1 MKVYETEQL
10 RNLAIIGHGGA
21 GKTSLIEA
29 MLFNAGHTT
38 RLGRV
43 DEGNATTDYLPEEI
57 KRKISVSTTTAPC
70 EWKECKINILDTPGY
85 ADFFSEVKSA
95 LRVVDSVMT
104 VVEAISGVEV
114 QTEIGWQEASR
125 ANLPKMIF
133 INKMDR
139 ENANF
144 DRVLQQIKDV
154 LKCNAVPV
162 ELPIGSEAQFSGV
175 IDLLTMKAY
184 RYSPKDGSYQE
195 QEIPGEMLDAAQNAR
210 QNLMEAAAE
219 GDDELLMRYLD
230 GETLP
235 GEEIFTG
242 LKKAFRSQIL
252 VPVLCGSSLNNIGIR
267 HMMDFI
273 VNAVP
278 SPAELAGPGTKLNEE
293 PLAVL
298 VYKTMADPYVGKLS
312 FFRVFSGT
320 LKSDSLVYNANKE
333 KEEKVAQLFVMRG
346 KQQENVTEVKAGD
359 LATVAK
365 LQETAT
371 GNTLCRKDKTVILA
385 GIDFPAPSLSFA
397 IEPKSKGDED
407 KLSSAMARLVEADP
421 TIRLS
426 KNTETKETILSG
438 IGETHLEIVLERLH
452 QKFGVEV
459 TSRKPK
465 IPYRETI
472 RSTVQSE
479 GKHKKQ
485 TGGRGQFGHVWMTL
499 EPLPEGGGF
508 EFAEKVFGG
517 AVPRQYY
524 PAVEKGVRE
533 ALNEGILANYPV
545 TGVKVTLYDGSFH
558 PVDSSELAF
567 KLAASLSFR
576 NGMEKA
582 NPVLLEPIMHVE
594 VTVPEQFMGDIMGDF
609 NSRRG
614 RILGMESRDG
624 GSQVIRATAP
634 LVELADYAIVLK
646 SITQGRGSFK
656 MEFTQYE
663 EVPARL
669 AEEIIEKRKAELEK
683 ERDK

>member
-1 MKVYETEQL
+1 LKVYETDRL

-21 GKTSLIEA
+21 GKTSLVEA

-57 KRKISVSTTTAPC
+57 KRKISVSTTMAPC

-95 LRVVDSVMT
+95 LRVVDSIMT
-104 VVEAISGVEV
+104 VVEAVAGVEV
-114 QTEIGWQEASR
+114 QTEIGWQEANR
-125 ANLPKMIF
+125 VKLPKMIF

-144 DRVLQQIKDV
+144 DRVLDQVKDI

-162 ELPIGSEAQFSGV
+162 ELPIGSETQFSGIV
-175 IDLLTMKAY
+175 DLLTMKAY
-184 RYSPKDGSYQE
+184 RYNKDGSYQE
-195 QEIPGEMLDAAQNAR
+195 QEIPGDLLSAAQEAH

-230 GETLP
+230 GETLT

-242 LKKAFRSQIL
+242 LKKAFQSQSL

-267 HMMDFI
+267 HLMDFI
-273 VNAVP
+273 VNVIP
-278 SPAELAGPGTKLNEE
+278 SPADLAEPGANPQQE
-293 PLAVL
+293 PLAAL
-298 VYKTMADPYVGKLS
+298 VYKTMADPYVGKVS
-312 FFRVFSGT
+312 FFRVFGGV
-320 LKSDSLVYNANKE
+320 LKSDSQVYNANKE
-333 KEEKVAQLFVMRG
+333 KEEKIAQLFVMRG

-359 LATVAK
+359 LAAVAK
-365 LQETAT
+365 LQETGT
-371 GNTLCRKDKTVILA
+371 GNTLCRKDKVIILP
-385 GIDFPAPSLSFA
+385 GIDFPEPNLSFA
-397 IEPKSKGDED
+397 IEPKSKVDED
-407 KLSSAMARLVEADP
+407 KLGSAMAKLVEADP

-426 KNTETKETILSG
+426 KNTETKETILTG
-438 IGETHLEIVLERLH
+438 MGDTHLEIVLERLQ

-459 TSRKPK
+459 TSKKPK

-479 GKHKKQ
+479 GRHKKQ

-499 EPLPEGGGF
+499 EPMPEGDF

-533 ALNEGILANYPV
+533 ALNEGVLAGYPV
-545 TGVKVTLYDGSFH
+545 TGLRATLYDGSFH

-567 KLAASLSFR
+567 KLAAILSFK

-582 NPVLLEPIMHVE
+582 NPVLLEPVMNVE

-624 GSQVIRATAP
+624 GVQVIRATAP
-634 LVELADYAIVLK
+634 LAELADYAIVLK
-646 SITQGRGSFK
+646 SITQGRGTFK
-656 MEFTQYE
+656 MEFFQYDE
-663 EVPARL
+663 TPARL
-669 AEEIIEKRKAELEK
+669 AEEIIEKHKAELEK
-683 ERDK
+683 EREK

>member
-1 MKVYETEQL
+1 LKVYETDRL

-21 GKTSLIEA
+21 GKTSLVEA
-29 MLFNAGHTT
+29 MLFNAGHTK

-57 KRKISVSTTTAPC
+57 KRKISVSTTMAPC

-95 LRVVDSVMT
+95 LRVVDSILT
-104 VVEAISGVEV
+104 VVEAVAGVEV
-114 QTEIGWQEASR
+114 QTEIGWQEANR
-125 ANLPKMIF
+125 VKLPKMIF

-144 DRVLQQIKDV
+144 DRVLSQIKDV

-162 ELPIGSEAQFSGV
+162 ELPIGSETQFSGV
-175 IDLLTMKAY
+175 VDLLTMKAY
-184 RYSPKDGSYQE
+184 QYNKDGSCQE
-195 QEIPGEMLDAAQNAR
+195 QEVPGDLLDAAQEAQ

-230 GETLP
+230 GETLT

-242 LKKAFRSQIL
+242 LKKAFQSQSL

-267 HMMDFI
+267 HLLDFI
-273 VNAVP
+273 VNGVP
-278 SPAELAGPGTKLNEE
+278 SPADLAEPGANLQQE
-293 PLAVL
+293 PLAAL
-298 VYKTMADPYVGKLS
+298 VYKTMADPYVGKVS
-312 FFRVFSGT
+312 FFRIFGGV
-320 LKSDSLVYNANKE
+320 LKSDSQVYNANKE
-333 KEEKVAQLFVMRG
+333 KEEKIAQLFVMRG
-346 KQQENVTEVKAGD
+346 KQQENVMEVKAGD
-359 LATVAK
+359 LAAVAK
-365 LQETAT
+365 LQETGT
-371 GNTLCRKDKTVILA
+371 GNTLCRKDKPIILP
-385 GIDFPAPSLSFA
+385 GIDFPEPNLSFA
-397 IEPKSKGDED
+397 IEPKSKVDED
-407 KLSSAMARLVEADP
+407 KLGSAMAKLVEADP

-426 KNTETKETILSG
+426 KNAETKETILTG
-438 IGETHLEIVLERLH
+438 MGDTHLEIVLERLQ

-459 TSRKPK
+459 TSKKPK

-479 GKHKKQ
+479 GRHKKQ

-499 EPLPEGGGF
+499 EPLPEGGF
-508 EFAEKVFGG
+508 EFVEKVFGG
-517 AVPRQYY
+517 AVPRQYF

-533 ALNEGILANYPV
+533 ALNEGVLAGYPV
-545 TGVKVTLYDGSFH
+545 TGLRTTLYDGSFH

-567 KLAASLSFR
+567 KLAAILSFK

-582 NPVLLEPIMHVE
+582 NPVLLEPVMNVE

-624 GSQVIRATAP
+624 GVQVIRATAP
-634 LVELADYAIVLK
+634 LAELADYAIVLK
-646 SITQGRGSFK
+646 SITQGRGTFK
-656 MEFTQYE
+656 MEFFQYDE
-663 EVPARL
+663 TPARL
-669 AEEIIEKRKAELEK
+669 AEEIIEKHKAELEK
-683 ERDK
+683 EREK

>member
-1 MKVYETEQL
+1 LKVYETERL
-10 RNLAIIGHGGA
+10 RNLAVIGHGGA
-21 GKTSLIEA
+21 GKTSLVEA

-57 KRKISVSTTTAPC
+57 KRKISVSTTMAPC

-95 LRVVDSVMT
+95 LRVVDSILT
-104 VVEAISGVEV
+104 VVEAVAGVEV
-114 QTEIGWQEASR
+114 QTEIGWQEANR
-125 ANLPKMIF
+125 VKLPKAIF

-144 DRVLQQIKDV
+144 DRVVHQVRDV

-162 ELPIGSEAQFSGV
+162 ELPIGSEANFAGV
-175 IDLLTMKAY
+175 IDLLTMKASL
-184 RYSPKDGSYQE
+184 YSKDGSYQE
-195 QEIPGEMLDAAQNAR
+195 QEIPGELLGAAEEAR

-230 GETLP
+230 GEALT
-235 GEEIFTG
+235 GEEIFIG
-242 LKKAFRSQIL
+242 LKKAFQSQGL

-267 HMMDFI
+267 HLLDFI
-273 VNAVP
+273 VNVSP
-278 SPAELAGPGTKLNEE
+278 SPIDLAEQGGNPQQA

-298 VYKTMADPYVGKLS
+298 VYKTMADPYVGKVS
-312 FFRVFSGT
+312 FFRVFGGV
-320 LKSDSLVYNANKE
+320 LKSDSQVYNANKE
-333 KEEKVAQLFVMRG
+333 KEEKIAQLFVMRG

-359 LATVAK
+359 LAAVAK

-371 GNTLCRKDKTVILA
+371 GDTLCRKDKAVMLP
-385 GIDFPAPSLSFA
+385 GIDFPEPTLSFA
-397 IEPKSKGDED
+397 IEPKSKVDED

-426 KNTETKETILSG
+426 KNAETKETILTG
-438 IGETHLEIVLERLH
+438 MGDTHLEIVLERLQ

-459 TSRKPK
+459 SSKKPK

-485 TGGRGQFGHVWMTL
+485 TGGRGQYGHVWMTL
-499 EPLPEGGGF
+499 EPIPEGDF
-508 EFAEKVFGG
+508 EFTEKVFGG
-517 AVPRQYY
+517 AVPRQYF

-533 ALNEGILANYPV
+533 AMSEGVLAGYPV
-545 TGVKVTLYDGSFH
+545 TGVRTTLYDGSFH

-567 KLAASLSFR
+567 KLAGILSFK

-582 NPVLLEPIMHVE
+582 NPVLLEPIMNVE

-624 GSQVIRATAP
+624 GVQVIRATAP
-634 LVELADYAIVLK
+634 LVELADYAIILK

-656 MEFTQYE
+656 MVFAQYE

-669 AEEIIEKRKAELEK
+669 AEEIIEKRKAELE
-683 ERDK
+683 R

>member
-1 MKVYETEQL
+1 LKVYETDRL

-21 GKTSLIEA
+21 GKTSLVEA

-57 KRKISVSTTTAPC
+57 KRKISVSTTMAPC

-95 LRVVDSVMT
+95 LRVVDSIMT
-104 VVEAISGVEV
+104 VVEAVAGVEV
-114 QTEIGWQEASR
+114 QTEIGWQEANR
-125 ANLPKMIF
+125 VKLPKMIF

-144 DRVLQQIKDV
+144 DRVLDQVKDI

-162 ELPIGSEAQFSGV
+162 ELPIGSETQFSGIV
-175 IDLLTMKAY
+175 DLLTMKAY
-184 RYSPKDGSYQE
+184 RYNKDGSYQE
-195 QEIPGEMLDAAQNAR
+195 QEIPGDLLSAAQEAH

-230 GETLP
+230 GETLT

-242 LKKAFRSQIL
+242 LKKAFQSQSL

-267 HMMDFI
+267 HLMDFI
-273 VNAVP
+273 VNVIP
-278 SPAELAGPGTKLNEE
+278 SPADLAEPGANPQQE
-293 PLAVL
+293 PLAAL
-298 VYKTMADPYVGKLS
+298 VYKTMADPYVGKVS
-312 FFRVFSGT
+312 FFRVFGGV
-320 LKSDSLVYNANKE
+320 LKSDSQVYNANKE
-333 KEEKVAQLFVMRG
+333 KEEKIAQLFVMRG

-359 LATVAK
+359 LAAVAK
-365 LQETAT
+365 LQETGT
-371 GNTLCRKDKTVILA
+371 GNTLCRKDKVIILP
-385 GIDFPAPSLSFA
+385 GIDFPEPNLSFA
-397 IEPKSKGDED
+397 IEPKSKVDED
-407 KLSSAMARLVEADP
+407 KLGSAMAKLVEADP

-426 KNTETKETILSG
+426 KNAETKETILTG
-438 IGETHLEIVLERLH
+438 MGDTHLEIVLERLQ

-459 TSRKPK
+459 TSKKPK

-479 GKHKKQ
+479 GRHKKQ

-499 EPLPEGGGF
+499 EPMPEGDF

-533 ALNEGILANYPV
+533 ALNEGVLAGYPV
-545 TGVKVTLYDGSFH
+545 TGLRATLYDGSFH

-567 KLAASLSFR
+567 KLAAILSFK

-582 NPVLLEPIMHVE
+582 NPVLLEPVMNVE

-624 GSQVIRATAP
+624 GVQVIRATAP
-634 LVELADYAIVLK
+634 LAELADYAIVLK
-646 SITQGRGSFK
+646 SITQGRGTFK
-656 MEFTQYE
+656 MEFFQYDE
-663 EVPARL
+663 TPARL
-669 AEEIIEKRKAELEK
+669 AEEIIEKHKAELEK
-683 ERDK
+683 EREK

>member
-1 MKVYETEQL
+1 MKVYETDRL

-21 GKTSLIEA
+21 GKTSLVEA

-57 KRKISVSTTTAPC
+57 KRKISVSTTMAPC

-95 LRVVDSVMT
+95 LRVVDSIMT
-104 VVEAISGVEV
+104 VVEAVAGVEV
-114 QTEIGWQEASR
+114 QTEIGWQEANR
-125 ANLPKMIF
+125 VKLPKMIF

-144 DRVLQQIKDV
+144 DRVLDQVKDI

-162 ELPIGSEAQFSGV
+162 ELPIGSETQFSGIV
-175 IDLLTMKAY
+175 DLLTMKAY
-184 RYSPKDGSYQE
+184 RYNKDGSYQE
-195 QEIPGEMLDAAQNAR
+195 QEIPGDLLSAAQEAH

-230 GETLP
+230 GETLT

-242 LKKAFRSQIL
+242 LKKAFQSQSL

-267 HMMDFI
+267 HLMDFI
-273 VNAVP
+273 VNVIP
-278 SPAELAGPGTKLNEE
+278 SPADLAEPGANPQQE
-293 PLAVL
+293 PLAAL
-298 VYKTMADPYVGKLS
+298 VYKTMADPYVGKVS
-312 FFRVFSGT
+312 FFRVFGGV
-320 LKSDSLVYNANKE
+320 LKSDSQVYNATKE
-333 KEEKVAQLFVMRG
+333 KEEKIAQLFVMRG

-359 LATVAK
+359 LAAVAK
-365 LQETAT
+365 LQETGT
-371 GNTLCRKDKTVILA
+371 GNTLCRKDKVIILP
-385 GIDFPAPSLSFA
+385 GIDFPEPNLSFA
-397 IEPKSKGDED
+397 IEPKSKVDED
-407 KLSSAMARLVEADP
+407 KLGSAMAKLVEADP

-426 KNTETKETILSG
+426 KNTETKETILTG
-438 IGETHLEIVLERLH
+438 MGDTHLEIVLERLQ

-459 TSRKPK
+459 TSKKPK

-479 GKHKKQ
+479 GRHKKQ

-499 EPLPEGGGF
+499 EPMPEGDF

-517 AVPRQYY
+517 AVPRQYS
-524 PAVEKGVRE
+524 PAVEKGVLE
-533 ALNEGILANYPV
+533 ALNEGVLAGYPV
-545 TGVKVTLYDGSFH
+545 TGLRATLYDGSFH

-567 KLAASLSFR
+567 KLAAILSFK

-582 NPVLLEPIMHVE
+582 NPVLLEPVMNVE

-624 GSQVIRATAP
+624 GVQVIRATAP
-634 LVELADYAIVLK
+634 LAELADYAIVLK
-646 SITQGRGSFK
+646 SITQGRGTFK
-656 MEFTQYE
+656 MEFFQYDE
-663 EVPARL
+663 TPARL
-669 AEEIIEKRKAELEK
+669 AEEIIEKHKAELEK
-683 ERDK
+683 EREK

>member
-1 MKVYETEQL
+1 MKVYETDRL

-21 GKTSLIEA
+21 GKTSLVEA

-70 EWKECKINILDTPGY
+70 EWKECKINVLDTPGY
-85 ADFFSEVKSA
+85 ADFFSEVKGA
-95 LRVVDSVMT
+95 LRVADSVLT
-104 VVEAISGVEV
+104 VVEAVAGVEV
-114 QTEIGWQEASR
+114 QTEIGWQEAIR
-125 ANLPKMIF
+125 ANLPKAIM

-144 DRVLQQIKDV
+144 DRVVQQVKDV

-162 ELPIGSEAQFSGV
+162 QLPIGSEAAFAGV
-175 IDLLTMKAY
+175 IDLLAMKAY
-184 RYSPKDGSYQE
+184 RYNSKDGSYQE
-195 QEIPGEMLDAAQNAR
+195 QEIPEDLLGAAQEAQ

-230 GETLP
+230 GEILT

-242 LKKAFRSQIL
+242 LKKAFQAQSM

-267 HMMDFI
+267 HLLDFI
-273 VNAVP
+273 VTVAP
-278 SPAELAGPGTKLNEE
+278 SPADLAEPDAKLNGE
-293 PLAVL
+293 PLAAL
-298 VYKTMADPYVGKLS
+298 IYKTMADPYVGKVS
-312 FFRVFSGT
+312 FFRVFSGV
-320 LKSDSLVYNANKE
+320 LKSDNQVYNANKE
-333 KEEKVAQLFVMRG
+333 REEKIAQLFVMRG
-346 KQQENVTEVKAGD
+346 KQQENVTEVKSGD
-359 LATVAK
+359 LAAVAK

-371 GNTLCRKDKTVILA
+371 GDTLCRKDKAVTLP
-385 GIDFPAPSLSFA
+385 GIDFPEPTLSFA

-426 KNTETKETILSG
+426 KNKETKETILTG
-438 IGETHLEIVLERLH
+438 MGDTHLEIVLERLQ

-459 TSRKPK
+459 TSKKPK

-485 TGGRGQFGHVWMTL
+485 TGGRGQYGHVWMTL
-499 EPLPEGGGF
+499 EPLPEGDF
-508 EFAEKVFGG
+508 EFVEKVFGG
-517 AVPRQYY
+517 AVPRQYF

-533 ALNEGILANYPV
+533 ALNEGVLASYPV

-567 KLAASLSFR
+567 KLAAILSFK

-582 NPVLLEPIMHVE
+582 SPVLLEPIMNVE
-594 VTVPEQFMGDIMGDF
+594 ATVPEQFMGDIMGDF

-614 RILGMESRDG
+614 RILGMESKEG
-624 GSQVIRATAP
+624 GVQTIRATAP
-634 LVELADYAIVLK
+634 LAELADYAIILK

-656 MEFTQYE
+656 MEFNQYE

-669 AEEIIEKRKAELEK
+669 ADEIIEKRKVELEK
-683 ERDK
+683 EREK

>member
-1 MKVYETEQL
+1 LKVYETDRL

-21 GKTSLIEA
+21 GKTSLVEA

-57 KRKISVSTTTAPC
+57 KRKISVSTTMAPC

-95 LRVVDSVMT
+95 LRVVDSIMT
-104 VVEAISGVEV
+104 VVEAVAGVEV
-114 QTEIGWQEASR
+114 QTEIGWQEANR
-125 ANLPKMIF
+125 VKLPKMIF

-144 DRVLQQIKDV
+144 DRVLDQVKDI

-162 ELPIGSEAQFSGV
+162 ELPIGSETQFSGIV
-175 IDLLTMKAY
+175 DLLTMKAY
-184 RYSPKDGSYQE
+184 RYNKDGSYQE
-195 QEIPGEMLDAAQNAR
+195 QEIPGDLLSAAQEAH

-230 GETLP
+230 GETLT

-242 LKKAFRSQIL
+242 LKKAFQSQSL

-267 HMMDFI
+267 HLMDFI
-273 VNAVP
+273 VNVIP
-278 SPAELAGPGTKLNEE
+278 SPADLAEPGANPQQE
-293 PLAVL
+293 PLAAL
-298 VYKTMADPYVGKLS
+298 VYKTMADPYVGKVS
-312 FFRVFSGT
+312 FFRVFGGV
-320 LKSDSLVYNANKE
+320 LKSDSQVYNATKE
-333 KEEKVAQLFVMRG
+333 KEEKIAQLFVMRG

-359 LATVAK
+359 LAAVAK
-365 LQETAT
+365 LQETGT
-371 GNTLCRKDKTVILA
+371 GNTLCRKDKVIILP
-385 GIDFPAPSLSFA
+385 GIDFPEPNLSFA
-397 IEPKSKGDED
+397 IEPKSKVDED
-407 KLSSAMARLVEADP
+407 KLGSAMAKLVEADP

-426 KNTETKETILSG
+426 KNTETKETILTG
-438 IGETHLEIVLERLH
+438 MGDTHLEIVLERLQ

-459 TSRKPK
+459 TSKKPK

-479 GKHKKQ
+479 GRHKKQ

-499 EPLPEGGGF
+499 EPMPEGDF

-533 ALNEGILANYPV
+533 ALNEGVLAGYPV
-545 TGVKVTLYDGSFH
+545 TGLRATLYDGSFH

-567 KLAASLSFR
+567 KLAAILSFK

-582 NPVLLEPIMHVE
+582 NPVLLEPVMNVE

-624 GSQVIRATAP
+624 GVQVIRATAP
-634 LVELADYAIVLK
+634 LAELADYAIVLK
-646 SITQGRGSFK
+646 SITQGRGTFK
-656 MEFTQYE
+656 MEFFQYDE
-663 EVPARL
+663 TPARL
-669 AEEIIEKRKAELEK
+669 AEEIIEKHKAELEK
-683 ERDK
+683 EREK

>member
-1 MKVYETEQL
+1 L
-10 RNLAIIGHGGA
+10 HNLAVIGHGGA
-21 GKTSLIEA
+21 GKTSLVEA

-57 KRKISVSTTTAPC
+57 KRKISVSTTMAPC

-95 LRVVDSVMT
+95 LRVVDSILT
-104 VVEAISGVEV
+104 VVEAVAGVEV
-114 QTEIGWQEASR
+114 QTEIGWQEANR
-125 ANLPKMIF
+125 AKLPKMIF

-144 DRVLQQIKDV
+144 DRVLHQAKDV

-175 IDLLTMKAY
+175 VDLLTMKAY
-184 RYSPKDGSYQE
+184 RYNKDGSYQE
-195 QEIPGEMLDAAQNAR
+195 QEIPGDLLGAAQEAQ

-230 GETLP
+230 GETLT

-242 LKKAFRSQIL
+242 LKKAFQSQSL

-267 HMMDFI
+267 HLLDFI
-273 VNAVP
+273 VNVVP
-278 SPAELAGPGTKLNEE
+278 SPADLVEPGANPQQE

-298 VYKTMADPYVGKLS
+298 VYKTMADPYVGKVS
-312 FFRVFSGT
+312 FFRVFGGV
-320 LKSDSLVYNANKE
+320 LKSDSQVYNANKE
-333 KEEKVAQLFVMRG
+333 KEEKIAQLFVMRG

-359 LATVAK
+359 LAAVAK
-365 LQETAT
+365 LQETST
-371 GNTLCRKDKTVILA
+371 GNTLCRKDKVVTLP
-385 GIDFPAPSLSFA
+385 GIDFPEPTLSFA

-407 KLSSAMARLVEADP
+407 KLSSAMAKLVEADP

-426 KNTETKETILSG
+426 KNTETKETILTG
-438 IGETHLEIVLERLH
+438 MGDTHLEIVLERLQ

-459 TSRKPK
+459 TSKKPK

-485 TGGRGQFGHVWMTL
+485 TGGRGQYGHVWMTL
-499 EPLPEGGGF
+499 EPLPEGGF
-508 EFAEKVFGG
+508 EFKEKVFGG
-517 AVPRQYY
+517 AVPRQYF

-533 ALNEGILANYPV
+533 ALNEGVLAGYPV
-545 TGVKVTLYDGSFH
+545 TGLRVTLYDGSFH
-558 PVDSSELAF
+558 AVDSSELAF
-567 KLAASLSFR
+567 KLAAILSFK

-582 NPVLLEPIMHVE
+582 NPVLLEPVMNVE

-614 RILGMESRDG
+614 RILGMESREG
-624 GSQVIRATAP
+624 GVQVIRATAP
-634 LVELADYAIVLK
+634 LAELADYAIVLK
-646 SITQGRGSFK
+646 SITQGRGTFK
-656 MEFTQYE
+656 MEFFQYE
-663 EVPARL
+663 ETPARL

-683 ERDK
+683 EREK

>member
-1 MKVYETEQL
+1 MKVYETERL

-21 GKTSLIEA
+21 GKTSLVEA
-29 MLFNAGHTT
+29 MLFNAGHAT

-70 EWKECKINILDTPGY
+70 EWKEHKINILDTPGY

-95 LRVVDSVMT
+95 LRVVDSVLT
-104 VVEAISGVEV
+104 VVEAVAGVEV
-114 QTEIGWQEASR
+114 QTEIGWQEADR
-125 ANLPKMIF
+125 VNLPRMIF

-144 DRVLQQIKDV
+144 DRVLRQIRDV

-162 ELPIGSEAQFSGV
+162 ELPIGSESQFSGV
-175 IDLLTMKAY
+175 VDLLAQKAY
-184 RYSPKDGSYQE
+184 RYNPKDGSCQE
-195 QEIPGEMLDAAQNAR
+195 QEIPADLAGAVQDAQ

-230 GETLP
+230 GETLSD
-235 GEEIFTG
+235 EEIFTG
-242 LKKAFRSQIL
+242 LKKAFQSHSV
-252 VPVLCGSSLNNIGIR
+252 VPVLCGSSTSNIGVR
-267 HMMDFI
+267 HLLDFI
-273 VNAVP
+273 VRLAL
-278 SPAELAGPGTKLNEE
+278 SPAELAGGEKDLTGE
-293 PLAVL
+293 PLAAL
-298 VYKTMADPYVGKLS
+298 VYKTTADPYVGKLS
-312 FFRVFSGT
+312 FFRVFGGVM
-320 LKSDSLVYNANKE
+320 KPDNLVYNANKE
-333 KEEKVAQLFVMRG
+333 KEEKIGQLYVMRG
-346 KQQENVTEVKAGD
+346 KQQDNVTEVRAGD

-371 GNTLCRKDKTVILA
+371 GDTLCRKDKAVVLP
-385 GIDFPAPSLSFA
+385 GIDFPEPNLSFA

-426 KNTETKETILSG
+426 KNTETKETILTG
-438 IGETHLEIVLERLH
+438 MGETHLEIVLERLQ
-452 QKFGVEV
+452 QKFGVDV
-459 TSRKPK
+459 ASKKPK

-485 TGGRGQFGHVWMTL
+485 TGGRGQYGHVWMTL
-499 EPLPEGGGF
+499 EPMPESDF

-517 AVPRQYY
+517 AVPRQYF

-533 ALNEGILANYPV
+533 ALNEGVLAGYPV
-545 TGVKVTLYDGSFH
+545 TGVRATLYDGSFH

-567 KLAASLSFR
+567 KLAAILSFKS
-576 NGMEKA
+576 GMEKA
-582 NPVLLEPIMHVE
+582 NPVLLEPIMNVE

-614 RILGMESRDG
+614 RILGMESKEG
-624 GSQVIRATAP
+624 GVQVIRATAP
-634 LVELADYAIVLK
+634 LVELSDYTIVLK
-646 SITQGRGSFK
+646 SITQGRGSFRA
-656 MEFTQYE
+656 EFAQYE

-669 AEEIIEKRKAELEK
+669 AEEIIEKRKAAS
-683 ERDK
+683 RPS

>member
-1 MKVYETEQL
+1 MKVYETDRL
-10 RNLAIIGHGGA
+10 RNLAVIGHGGA
-21 GKTSLIEA
+21 GKTSLVEA

-57 KRKISVSTTTAPC
+57 KRKISVSTANAPC
-70 EWKECKINILDTPGY
+70 EWRECKINILDTPGY

-95 LRVVDSVMT
+95 LRVVDSVLT
-104 VVEAISGVEV
+104 VVEAVAGVEV
-114 QTEIGWQEASR
+114 QTEIGWGETSR
-125 ANLPKMIF
+125 VNLPRMIL

-144 DRVLQQIKDV
+144 DRVLQQIRDI
-154 LKCNAVPV
+154 LKCNAIPV

-175 IDLLTMKAY
+175 VDLLTMKAY
-184 RYSPKDGSYQE
+184 QYNSKDGSYQE
-195 QEIPGEMLDAAQNAR
+195 RDIPGEIVDAAQEAQ

-230 GETLP
+230 GEMLTS
-235 GEEIFTG
+235 EEIFTG
-242 LKKAFRSQIL
+242 LKKAFQSQGL
-252 VPVLCGSSLNNIGIR
+252 VPVLCASSLNNIGIR
-267 HMMDFI
+267 HLLDFI

-278 SPAELAGPGTKLNEE
+278 SPADLAEPGSKPNEE
-293 PLAVL
+293 PLAAL
-298 VYKTMADPYVGKLS
+298 VYKTTADPYVGKLS
-312 FFRVFSGT
+312 FLRVFKGV
-320 LKSDSLVYNANKE
+320 LKSDSQVYNSNKE
-333 KEEKVAQLFVMRG
+333 REEKIGQLFVMRG
-346 KQQENVTEVKAGD
+346 KQQENIAEAKAGD

-371 GNTLCRKDKTVILA
+371 GDTLCRKDKPVLLP
-385 GIDFPAPSLSFA
+385 GIVFPEPTLSFA

-407 KLSSAMARLVEADP
+407 KLGSAMARLVEADP

-426 KNTETKETILSG
+426 KNTETKETILTG
-438 IGETHLEIVLERLH
+438 MGETHLEIVLERLQ

-459 TSRKPK
+459 TSKKPK

-485 TGGRGQFGHVWMTL
+485 TGGRGQYGHVWMTM
-499 EPLPEGGGF
+499 EPLPEGGF

-533 ALNEGILANYPV
+533 ALTEGVLAGYPV
-545 TGVKVTLYDGSFH
+545 TGLKATLYDGSFH

-567 KLAASLSFR
+567 KLAAILSFK

-582 NPVLLEPIMHVE
+582 NPVLLEPVMNVE

-614 RILGMESRDG
+614 RILGMESRESG
-624 GSQVIRATAP
+624 VQVIRATAP
-634 LVELADYAIVLK
+634 LAELADYAIILK

-656 MEFTQYE
+656 MEFAQYE

-669 AEEIIEKRKAELEK
+669 AEEIIEKRKAEIEK
-683 ERDK
+683 EREK

>member
-1 MKVYETEQL
+1 L

-21 GKTSLIEA
+21 GKTSLVEA
-29 MLFNAGHTT
+29 MLFNAGHTK

-57 KRKISVSTTTAPC
+57 KRKISVSTTMAPC

-95 LRVVDSVMT
+95 LRVVDSILT
-104 VVEAISGVEV
+104 VVEAVAGVEV
-114 QTEIGWQEASR
+114 QTEIGWQEANR
-125 ANLPKMIF
+125 VKLPKMIF

-144 DRVLQQIKDV
+144 DQVLHQVKDV

-162 ELPIGSEAQFSGV
+162 ELPIGSEAEFSGV
-175 IDLLTMKAY
+175 VDLLTMKAY
-184 RYSPKDGSYQE
+184 RYNKDGSCQE
-195 QEIPGEMLDAAQNAR
+195 QEIPGDLLDAAQEAQ

-230 GETLP
+230 GETLT

-242 LKKAFRSQIL
+242 LKKAFQSQSL

-267 HMMDFI
+267 HLLDFI
-273 VNAVP
+273 VNVVP
-278 SPAELAGPGTKLNEE
+278 SPADLAEPGANPQQE
-293 PLAVL
+293 PLAAL
-298 VYKTMADPYVGKLS
+298 VYKTMADPYVGKVS
-312 FFRVFSGT
+312 FFRVFGGV
-320 LKSDSLVYNANKE
+320 LKSDSQVYNANKE
-333 KEEKVAQLFVMRG
+333 KEEKIAQLFVMRG

-359 LATVAK
+359 LAAVAK
-365 LQETAT
+365 LQETGT
-371 GNTLCRKDKTVILA
+371 GNTLCRKDKAVTLP
-385 GIDFPAPSLSFA
+385 GIDFPEPTLSFA

-407 KLSSAMARLVEADP
+407 KLGSAMAKLVEADP

-426 KNTETKETILSG
+426 KNSETKETILTG
-438 IGETHLEIVLERLH
+438 MGDTHLEIVLERLQ

-459 TSRKPK
+459 TSKKPK

-479 GKHKKQ
+479 GRHKKQ
-485 TGGRGQFGHVWMTL
+485 TGGRGQYGHVWMTL
-499 EPLPEGGGF
+499 EPLPEGGF

-517 AVPRQYY
+517 AVPRQYF

-533 ALNEGILANYPV
+533 ALNEGVLAGYPV
-545 TGVKVTLYDGSFH
+545 TGLRVTLYDGSFH

-567 KLAASLSFR
+567 KLAAILSFK

-582 NPVLLEPIMHVE
+582 NPVLLEPVMNVE

-624 GSQVIRATAP
+624 GVQVIRATAP
-634 LVELADYAIVLK
+634 LAELADYAIVLK
-646 SITQGRGSFK
+646 SITQGRGTFK
-656 MEFTQYE
+656 MEFFQYDE
-663 EVPARL
+663 TPARL
-669 AEEIIEKRKAELEK
+669 AEEIIEKHKAELEK
-683 ERDK
+683 EREK

>member
-1 MKVYETEQL
+1 MKVYETDRL

-21 GKTSLIEA
+21 GKTSLVEA

-104 VVEAISGVEV
+104 VIEAVSGVEV
-114 QTEIGWQEASR
+114 QTEIGWQETNR
-125 ANLPKMIF
+125 VNLPKMIF

-144 DRVLQQIKDV
+144 DRVLQQIKDI
-154 LKCNAVPV
+154 LKCNAVPI
-162 ELPIGSEAQFSGV
+162 ELPIGSESQFSGV
-175 IDLLTMKAY
+175 VDLLTMKAY
-184 RYSPKDGSYQE
+184 QYNPKEGSYQE
-195 QEIPGEMLDAAQNAR
+195 REIPGDIAGAAQDA
-210 QNLMEAAAE
+210 QQTLMEAAAE

-230 GETLP
+230 GETLS
-235 GEEIFTG
+235 GEEIFIG
-242 LKKAFRSQIL
+242 LKKGFQSHSL
-252 VPVLCGSSLNNIGIR
+252 VPVLCGSSLSNIGIR
-267 HMMDFI
+267 HLLDFI
-273 VNAVP
+273 VNVVP
-278 SPAELAGPGTKLNEE
+278 SPVDLAEPGVNLDKE
-293 PLAVL
+293 PLAAL
-298 VYKTMADPYVGKLS
+298 VYKTTADPYVGKLS
-312 FFRVFSGT
+312 FFRVFSGV
-320 LKSDSLVYNANKE
+320 LKSDSPVYNANKE

-346 KQQENVTEVKAGD
+346 KQQDNVTEVKAGD
-359 LATVAK
+359 LATVGK

-371 GNTLCRKDKTVILA
+371 GDTLCRKDKQVILP
-385 GIDFPAPSLSFA
+385 GIDFPEPNLSFA

-407 KLSSAMARLVEADP
+407 KLGSAMAKLVEADP

-426 KNTETKETILSG
+426 KNSETKETILTG
-438 IGETHLEIVLERLH
+438 MGDTHLEIVLERLQ

-459 TSRKPK
+459 ASKKPK

-499 EPLPEGGGF
+499 EPLPDGEF

-533 ALNEGILANYPV
+533 ALNEGVLAGYPV
-545 TGVKVTLYDGSFH
+545 TGIKVTLYDGSFH

-567 KLAASLSFR
+567 KLAAILSFR

-582 NPVLLEPIMHVE
+582 SPVLLEPVMNVE

-614 RILGMESRDG
+614 RILGMESKEG
-624 GSQVIRATAP
+624 GVQVIRATAP
-634 LVELADYAIVLK
+634 LAELADYAIILK
-646 SITQGRGSFK
+646 SITQGRGSFR
-656 MEFTQYE
+656 MEFAQYD
-663 EVPARL
+663 EVPIRL
-669 AEEIIEKRKAELEK
+669 AEEIIEKHKAEVEK
-683 ERDK
+683 EREK

>member
-1 MKVYETEQL
+1 LKVYETDRL
-10 RNLAIIGHGGA
+10 HNLAVIGHGGA
-21 GKTSLIEA
+21 GKTSLVEA

-57 KRKISVSTTTAPC
+57 KRKISVSTTMAPC

-95 LRVVDSVMT
+95 LRVVDSILT
-104 VVEAISGVEV
+104 VVEAVAGVEV
-114 QTEIGWQEASR
+114 QTEIGWQEANR
-125 ANLPKMIF
+125 AKLPKMIF

-144 DRVLQQIKDV
+144 DRVLHQAKDV

-175 IDLLTMKAY
+175 VDLLTMKAY
-184 RYSPKDGSYQE
+184 RYNKDGSYQE
-195 QEIPGEMLDAAQNAR
+195 QEIPGDLLGAAQEAQ

-230 GETLP
+230 GETLT

-242 LKKAFRSQIL
+242 LKKAFQSQSL

-267 HMMDFI
+267 HLLDFI
-273 VNAVP
+273 VNVVP
-278 SPAELAGPGTKLNEE
+278 SPADLVEPGANPQQE

-298 VYKTMADPYVGKLS
+298 VYKTMADPYVGKVS
-312 FFRVFSGT
+312 FFRVFGGV
-320 LKSDSLVYNANKE
+320 LKSDSQVYNANKE
-333 KEEKVAQLFVMRG
+333 KEEKIAQLFVMRG

-359 LATVAK
+359 LAAVAK
-365 LQETAT
+365 LQETST
-371 GNTLCRKDKTVILA
+371 GNTLCRKDKVVTLP
-385 GIDFPAPSLSFA
+385 GIDFPEPTLSFA

-407 KLSSAMARLVEADP
+407 KLSSAMAKLVEADP

-426 KNTETKETILSG
+426 KNTETKETILTG
-438 IGETHLEIVLERLH
+438 MGDTHLEIVLERLQ

-459 TSRKPK
+459 TSKKPK

-485 TGGRGQFGHVWMTL
+485 TGGRGQYGHVWMTL
-499 EPLPEGGGF
+499 EPLPEGGF
-508 EFAEKVFGG
+508 EFKEKVFGG
-517 AVPRQYY
+517 AVPRQYF

-533 ALNEGILANYPV
+533 ALNEGVLAGYPV
-545 TGVKVTLYDGSFH
+545 TGLRVTLYDGSFH
-558 PVDSSELAF
+558 AVDSSELAF
-567 KLAASLSFR
+567 KLAAILSFK

-582 NPVLLEPIMHVE
+582 NPVLLEPVMNVE

-614 RILGMESRDG
+614 RILGMESREG
-624 GSQVIRATAP
+624 GVQVIRATAP
-634 LVELADYAIVLK
+634 LAELADYAIVLK
-646 SITQGRGSFK
+646 SITQGRGTFK
-656 MEFTQYE
+656 MEFFQYE
-663 EVPARL
+663 ETPARL

-683 ERDK
+683 EREK

>member
-1 MKVYETEQL
+1 MKVYETDRL
-10 RNLAIIGHGGA
+10 HNLAVIGHGGA
-21 GKTSLIEA
+21 GKTSLVEA

-57 KRKISVSTTTAPC
+57 KRKISVSTTMAPC

-95 LRVVDSVMT
+95 LRVVDSILT
-104 VVEAISGVEV
+104 VVEAVAGVEV
-114 QTEIGWQEASR
+114 QTEIGWQEANR
-125 ANLPKMIF
+125 AKLPKMIF

-139 ENANF
+139 KNANF
-144 DRVLQQIKDV
+144 DRVLHQAKDV

-175 IDLLTMKAY
+175 VDLLTMKAY
-184 RYSPKDGSYQE
+184 RYNKDGSYQE
-195 QEIPGEMLDAAQNAR
+195 QEIPGDLLGAAQEAQ

-230 GETLP
+230 GETLT

-242 LKKAFRSQIL
+242 LKKAFQSQSL

-267 HMMDFI
+267 HLLDFI
-273 VNAVP
+273 VNVVP
-278 SPAELAGPGTKLNEE
+278 SPADLVEPGANPQQE

-298 VYKTMADPYVGKLS
+298 VYKTMADPYVGKVS
-312 FFRVFSGT
+312 FFRVFGGV
-320 LKSDSLVYNANKE
+320 LKSDSQVYNANKE
-333 KEEKVAQLFVMRG
+333 KEEKIAQLFVMRG

-359 LATVAK
+359 LAAVAK
-365 LQETAT
+365 LQETST
-371 GNTLCRKDKTVILA
+371 GNTLCRKDKVVTLP
-385 GIDFPAPSLSFA
+385 GIDFPEPTLSFA

-407 KLSSAMARLVEADP
+407 KLSSAMAKLVEADP

-426 KNTETKETILSG
+426 KNTETKETILTG
-438 IGETHLEIVLERLH
+438 MGDTHLEIVLERLQ

-459 TSRKPK
+459 TSKKPK

-485 TGGRGQFGHVWMTL
+485 TGGRGQYGHVWMTL
-499 EPLPEGGGF
+499 EPLPEGGF
-508 EFAEKVFGG
+508 EFKEKVFGG
-517 AVPRQYY
+517 AVPRQYF

-533 ALNEGILANYPV
+533 ALNEGVLAGYPV
-545 TGVKVTLYDGSFH
+545 TGLRVTLYDGSFH
-558 PVDSSELAF
+558 AVDSSELAF
-567 KLAASLSFR
+567 KLAAILSFK

-582 NPVLLEPIMHVE
+582 NPVLLEPVMNVE

-614 RILGMESRDG
+614 RILGMESREG
-624 GSQVIRATAP
+624 GVQVIRATAP
-634 LVELADYAIVLK
+634 LAELADYAIVLK
-646 SITQGRGSFK
+646 SITQGRGTFK
-656 MEFTQYE
+656 MEFFQYE
-663 EVPARL
+663 ETPARL

-683 ERDK
+683 EREK

>member
-1 MKVYETEQL
+1 MKVYETDRL
-10 RNLAIIGHGGA
+10 HNLAVIGHGGA
-21 GKTSLIEA
+21 GKTSLVEA

-57 KRKISVSTTTAPC
+57 KRKISVSTTMAPC

-95 LRVVDSVMT
+95 LRVVDSILT
-104 VVEAISGVEV
+104 VVEAVAGVEV
-114 QTEIGWQEASR
+114 QTEIGWQEANR
-125 ANLPKMIF
+125 AKLPKMIF

-144 DRVLQQIKDV
+144 DRVLHQAKDV

-175 IDLLTMKAY
+175 VDLLTMKAY
-184 RYSPKDGSYQE
+184 RYNKDGSYQE
-195 QEIPGEMLDAAQNAR
+195 QEIPGDLLGAAQEAQ

-230 GETLP
+230 GETLT

-242 LKKAFRSQIL
+242 LKKAFQSQSL

-267 HMMDFI
+267 HLLDFI
-273 VNAVP
+273 VNVVP
-278 SPAELAGPGTKLNEE
+278 SPADLVEPGANPQQE
-293 PLAVL
+293 PLAAL
-298 VYKTMADPYVGKLS
+298 VYKTMADPYVGKVS
-312 FFRVFSGT
+312 FFRVFGGV
-320 LKSDSLVYNANKE
+320 LKSDSQVYNANKE
-333 KEEKVAQLFVMRG
+333 KEEKIAQLFVMRG

-359 LATVAK
+359 LAAVAK
-365 LQETAT
+365 LQETST
-371 GNTLCRKDKTVILA
+371 GNTLCRKDKVVTLP
-385 GIDFPAPSLSFA
+385 GIDFPEPTLSFA

-407 KLSSAMARLVEADP
+407 KLSSAMAKLVEADP

-426 KNTETKETILSG
+426 KNTETKETILTG
-438 IGETHLEIVLERLH
+438 MGDTHLEIVLERLQ

-459 TSRKPK
+459 TSKKPK

-485 TGGRGQFGHVWMTL
+485 TGGRGQYGHVWMTL
-499 EPLPEGGGF
+499 EPLPEGGF
-508 EFAEKVFGG
+508 EFKEKVFGG
-517 AVPRQYY
+517 AVPRQYF

-533 ALNEGILANYPV
+533 ALNEGVLAGYPV
-545 TGVKVTLYDGSFH
+545 TGLRVTLYDGSFH
-558 PVDSSELAF
+558 AVDSSELAF
-567 KLAASLSFR
+567 KLAAILSFK

-582 NPVLLEPIMHVE
+582 NPVLLEPVMNVE

-614 RILGMESRDG
+614 RILGMESREG
-624 GSQVIRATAP
+624 GVQVIRATAP
-634 LVELADYAIVLK
+634 LAELADYAIVLK
-646 SITQGRGSFK
+646 SITQGRGTFK
-656 MEFTQYE
+656 MEFFQYE
-663 EVPARL
+663 ETPARL

-683 ERDK
+683 EREK

>member
-1 MKVYETEQL
+1 LKVYETDRL

-21 GKTSLIEA
+21 GKTSLVEA

-57 KRKISVSTTTAPC
+57 KRKISVSTTMAPC

-95 LRVVDSVMT
+95 LRVVDSIMT
-104 VVEAISGVEV
+104 VVEAVAGVEV
-114 QTEIGWQEASR
+114 QTEIGWQEANR
-125 ANLPKMIF
+125 VKLPKMIF

-144 DRVLQQIKDV
+144 DRVLDQVKDI

-162 ELPIGSEAQFSGV
+162 ELPIGSETQFSGIV
-175 IDLLTMKAY
+175 DLLTMKAY
-184 RYSPKDGSYQE
+184 RYNKDGSYQE
-195 QEIPGEMLDAAQNAR
+195 QEIPGDLLSAAQEAH

-230 GETLP
+230 GETLT

-242 LKKAFRSQIL
+242 LKKAFQSQSL

-267 HMMDFI
+267 HLMDFI
-273 VNAVP
+273 VNVIP
-278 SPAELAGPGTKLNEE
+278 SPADLAEPGANPQQE
-293 PLAVL
+293 PLAAL
-298 VYKTMADPYVGKLS
+298 VYKTMADPYVGKVS
-312 FFRVFSGT
+312 FFRVFGGV
-320 LKSDSLVYNANKE
+320 LKSDSQVYNATKE
-333 KEEKVAQLFVMRG
+333 KEEKIAQLFVMRG

-359 LATVAK
+359 LAAVAK
-365 LQETAT
+365 LQETGT
-371 GNTLCRKDKTVILA
+371 GNTLCRKDKVIILP
-385 GIDFPAPSLSFA
+385 GIDFPEPNLSFA
-397 IEPKSKGDED
+397 IEPKSKVDED
-407 KLSSAMARLVEADP
+407 KLGSAMAKLV
-421 TIRLS
+421 
-426 KNTETKETILSG
+426 ETKETILTG
-438 IGETHLEIVLERLH
+438 MGDTHLEIVLERLQ

-459 TSRKPK
+459 TSKKPK

-479 GKHKKQ
+479 GRHKKQ

-499 EPLPEGGGF
+499 EPMPEGDF

-533 ALNEGILANYPV
+533 ALNEGVLAGYPV
-545 TGVKVTLYDGSFH
+545 TGLRATLYDGSFH

-567 KLAASLSFR
+567 KLAAILSFK

-582 NPVLLEPIMHVE
+582 NPVLLEPVMNVE

-624 GSQVIRATAP
+624 GVQVIRATAP
-634 LVELADYAIVLK
+634 LAELADYAIVLK
-646 SITQGRGSFK
+646 SITQGRGTFK
-656 MEFTQYE
+656 MEFFQYDE
-663 EVPARL
+663 TPARL
-669 AEEIIEKRKAELEK
+669 AEEIIEKHKAELEK
-683 ERDK
+683 EREK

>member
-1 MKVYETEQL
+1 MKVYETDRL

-21 GKTSLIEA
+21 GKTSLVEA

-70 EWKECKINILDTPGY
+70 EWKECKINVLDTPGY
-85 ADFFSEVKSA
+85 ADFFSEVKGA
-95 LRVVDSVMT
+95 LRVADSVLT
-104 VVEAISGVEV
+104 VVEAVAGVEV
-114 QTEIGWQEASR
+114 QTEIGWQEAIR
-125 ANLPKMIF
+125 ANLPKAIM

-144 DRVLQQIKDV
+144 DRVVQQVKDV

-162 ELPIGSEAQFSGV
+162 QLPIGSEAAFAGV
-175 IDLLTMKAY
+175 IDLLAMKAY
-184 RYSPKDGSYQE
+184 RYNSKDGSYQE
-195 QEIPGEMLDAAQNAR
+195 QEIPEDLLGAAQEAQ

-230 GETLP
+230 GEILT

-242 LKKAFRSQIL
+242 LKKAFQAQSM

-267 HMMDFI
+267 HLLDFI
-273 VNAVP
+273 VTVAP
-278 SPAELAGPGTKLNEE
+278 SPADLAEPDAKLNGE
-293 PLAVL
+293 PLAAL
-298 VYKTMADPYVGKLS
+298 IYKTMADPYVGKVS
-312 FFRVFSGT
+312 FFRVFSGV
-320 LKSDSLVYNANKE
+320 LKSDNQVYNANKE
-333 KEEKVAQLFVMRG
+333 REEKIAQLFVMRG
-346 KQQENVTEVKAGD
+346 KQQENVTEVKSGD
-359 LATVAK
+359 LAAVAK

-371 GNTLCRKDKTVILA
+371 GDTLCRKDKAVTLP
-385 GIDFPAPSLSFA
+385 GINFPEPTLSFA

-426 KNTETKETILSG
+426 KNKETKETILTG
-438 IGETHLEIVLERLH
+438 MGDTHLEIVLERLQ

-459 TSRKPK
+459 TSKKPK

-485 TGGRGQFGHVWMTL
+485 TGGRGQYGHVWMTV
-499 EPLPEGGGF
+499 EPLPEGDF
-508 EFAEKVFGG
+508 EFVEKVFGG
-517 AVPRQYY
+517 AVPRQYF

-533 ALNEGILANYPV
+533 ALNEGVLASYPV

-567 KLAASLSFR
+567 KLAAILSFK

-582 NPVLLEPIMHVE
+582 SPVLLEPIMNVE
-594 VTVPEQFMGDIMGDF
+594 ATVPEQFMGDIMGDF

-614 RILGMESRDG
+614 RILGMESKEG
-624 GSQVIRATAP
+624 GVQTIRATAP
-634 LVELADYAIVLK
+634 LAELADYAIILK

-656 MEFTQYE
+656 MEFNQYE

-669 AEEIIEKRKAELEK
+669 ADEIIEKRKVELEK
-683 ERDK
+683 EREK

>member
-1 MKVYETEQL
+1 LKVYGTDRL

-21 GKTSLIEA
+21 GKTSLVEA

-57 KRKISVSTTTAPC
+57 KRKISVSTATAPC
-70 EWKECKINILDTPGY
+70 EWKDCKINILDTPGY

-95 LRVVDSVMT
+95 LRVVDSVLA
-104 VVEAISGVEV
+104 VVEGVAGVEV
-114 QTEIGWQEASR
+114 QTEIGWQEACR
-125 ANLPKMIF
+125 ANLPRMIL

-144 DRVLQQIKDV
+144 ERVLQQIRDV
-154 LKCNAVPV
+154 LKCNAIPV
-162 ELPIGSEAQFSGV
+162 GLPLGSEAEFKGI
-175 IDLLTMKAY
+175 IDLLEMKAY
-184 RYSPKDGSYQE
+184 QYNSRDGSYQE
-195 QEIPGEMLDAAQNAR
+195 REIPGELADIAQKAR
-210 QNLMEAAAE
+210 QNLTEAAAE
-219 GDDELLMRYLD
+219 GDDDLLMRYLD
-230 GETLP
+230 GEALT
-235 GEEIFTG
+235 GEEIYAG
-242 LKKAFRSQIL
+242 LKKAFQSLGL
-252 VPVLCGSSLNNIGIR
+252 VPVLCASSLNNIGIR
-267 HMMDFI
+267 HLLDFI
-273 VNAVP
+273 VNTVP
-278 SPAELAGPGTKLNEE
+278 SPADLAGPDTALDAE
-293 PLAVL
+293 PLAAL

-312 FFRVFSGT
+312 FFRIFKGVM
-320 LKSDSLVYNANKE
+320 KSDSQVYNSNKE
-333 KEEKVAQLFVMRG
+333 KDEKIAQLFVMRG
-346 KQQENVTEVKAGD
+346 KQQENIAEARAGD

-371 GNTLCRKDKTVILA
+371 GDTLCRKDKPVILP
-385 GIDFPAPSLSFA
+385 GIDFPEPTLSFA

-426 KNTETKETILSG
+426 KNTETKETILAG
-438 IGETHLEIVLERLH
+438 MGEAHLEIVLERLQ

-459 TSRKPK
+459 NAKKPK

-485 TGGRGQFGHVWMTL
+485 TGGRGQYGHVWMTL
-499 EPLPEGGGF
+499 EPMPEGEF

-517 AVPRQYY
+517 AVPKQYF

-533 ALNEGILANYPV
+533 AMNEGVLAGYPV
-545 TGVKVTLYDGSFH
+545 TGVRATLYDGSFH

-567 KLAASLSFR
+567 KLAAILSFKG
-576 NGMEKA
+576 GMEKA
-582 NPVLLEPIMHVE
+582 NPVLLEPVMNVE
-594 VTVPEQFMGDIMGDF
+594 VTVPEQFMGDIIGDF

-614 RILGMESRDG
+614 RVLGMESQG
-624 GSQVIRATAP
+624 GGVQVIRATAP
-634 LVELADYAIVLK
+634 LAEMSDYAIVLK

-656 MEFTQYE
+656 MEFAQYE

-669 AEEIIEKRKAELEK
+669 AEEIIEKRRAEIEK
-683 ERDK
+683 EREK

>member
-1 MKVYETEQL
+1 MKVYETDRL
-10 RNLAIIGHGGA
+10 RNLAVIGHGGA
-21 GKTSLIEA
+21 GKTSLVEA

-57 KRKISVSTTTAPC
+57 KRKISVSTTMAPC

-95 LRVVDSVMT
+95 LRVVDSILT
-104 VVEAISGVEV
+104 VVEAVAGVQV
-114 QTEIGWQEASR
+114 QTEIGWQAANR
-125 ANLPKMIF
+125 ANLPKMIL

-144 DRVLQQIKDV
+144 DRVLQQIRDV

-162 ELPIGSEAQFSGV
+162 QLPIGSETQFSGV
-175 IDLLTMKAY
+175 VDLLTMKAY
-184 RYSPKDGSYQE
+184 HYKDGACQE
-195 QEIPGEMLDAAQNAR
+195 QEIPGDLLDAAQEAR
-210 QNLMEAAAE
+210 QKLMEAAAE

-230 GETLP
+230 GEALT

-252 VPVLCGSSLNNIGIR
+252 VPVLCGSSLGNIGIR
-267 HMMDFI
+267 HLMDFI
-273 VNAVP
+273 VNVIP
-278 SPAELAGPGTKLNEE
+278 SPADLAEAGLSLQQE
-293 PLAVL
+293 PLAAL
-298 VYKTMADPYVGKLS
+298 IYKTMADPYVGKVS
-312 FFRVFSGT
+312 FFRVFGGV
-320 LKSDSLVYNANKE
+320 LKSDSQVYNANKE
-333 KEEKVAQLFVMRG
+333 KEEKIAQLFVMRG

-359 LATVAK
+359 LAAVAK

-371 GNTLCRKDKTVILA
+371 GNTLCRKDKVVILD
-385 GIDFPAPSLSFA
+385 GIDFPEPNLSFA

-407 KLSSAMARLVEADP
+407 KLSSAMAKLVEADP

-426 KNTETKETILSG
+426 KNAETKETILTG
-438 IGETHLEIVLERLH
+438 MGDTHLEIVLERLQ

-459 TSRKPK
+459 TSKKPK

-499 EPLPEGGGF
+499 EPLPEGDF

-517 AVPRQYY
+517 AVPRQYF

-533 ALNEGILANYPV
+533 ALNEGVLAGYPV
-545 TGVKVTLYDGSFH
+545 TGLRATLYDGSFH

-567 KLAASLSFR
+567 KLAAILSFR

-582 NPVLLEPIMHVE
+582 NPVLLEPVMNVE

-624 GSQVIRATAP
+624 GIQVIKATAP

-646 SITQGRGSFK
+646 SITQGRGTFK
-656 MEFTQYE
+656 MEFFQYE
-663 EVPARL
+663 ETPARL

-683 ERDK
+683 EREK

>member
-1 MKVYETEQL
+1 LKVYETDRL
-10 RNLAIIGHGGA
+10 HNLAVIGHGGA
-21 GKTSLIEA
+21 GKTSLVDA

-57 KRKISVSTTTAPC
+57 KRKISVSTTMAPC

-95 LRVVDSVMT
+95 LRVVDSILT
-104 VVEAISGVEV
+104 VVEAVAGVEV
-114 QTEIGWQEASR
+114 QTEIGWQEANR
-125 ANLPKMIF
+125 AKLPKMIF

-144 DRVLQQIKDV
+144 DRVLHQAKDV

-175 IDLLTMKAY
+175 VDLLTMKAY
-184 RYSPKDGSYQE
+184 RYNKDGSYQE
-195 QEIPGEMLDAAQNAR
+195 QEIPGDLLGAAQEAQ

-230 GETLP
+230 GETLT

-242 LKKAFRSQIL
+242 LKKAFQSQSL

-267 HMMDFI
+267 HLLDFI
-273 VNAVP
+273 VNVVP
-278 SPAELAGPGTKLNEE
+278 SPADLVEPGANPQQE

-298 VYKTMADPYVGKLS
+298 VYKTMADPYVGKVS
-312 FFRVFSGT
+312 FFRVFGGV
-320 LKSDSLVYNANKE
+320 LKSDSQVYNANKE
-333 KEEKVAQLFVMRG
+333 KEEKIAQLFVMRG

-359 LATVAK
+359 LAAVAK
-365 LQETAT
+365 LQETST
-371 GNTLCRKDKTVILA
+371 GNTLCRKDKVVTLP
-385 GIDFPAPSLSFA
+385 GIDFPEPTLSFA

-407 KLSSAMARLVEADP
+407 KLSSAMAKLVEADP

-426 KNTETKETILSG
+426 KNTETKETILTG
-438 IGETHLEIVLERLH
+438 MGDTHLEIVLERLQ

-459 TSRKPK
+459 TSKKPK

-485 TGGRGQFGHVWMTL
+485 TGGRGQYGHVWMTL
-499 EPLPEGGGF
+499 EPLPEGGF
-508 EFAEKVFGG
+508 EFKEKVFGG
-517 AVPRQYY
+517 AVPRQYF

-533 ALNEGILANYPV
+533 ALNEGVLAGYPV
-545 TGVKVTLYDGSFH
+545 TGLRVTLYDGSFH
-558 PVDSSELAF
+558 AVDSSELAF
-567 KLAASLSFR
+567 KLAAILSFK

-582 NPVLLEPIMHVE
+582 NPVLLEPVMNVE
-594 VTVPEQFMGDIMGDF
+594 VTVPEQFMGDITGDF

-614 RILGMESRDG
+614 RILGMESREG
-624 GSQVIRATAP
+624 GVQVIRATAP
-634 LVELADYAIVLK
+634 LAELADYAIVLK
-646 SITQGRGSFK
+646 SITQGRGTFK
-656 MEFTQYE
+656 MEFFQYE
-663 EVPARL
+663 ETPARL

-683 ERDK
+683 EREK

>member
-1 MKVYETEQL
+1 MKVYETDRL

-21 GKTSLIEA
+21 GKTSLVEA
-29 MLFNAGHTT
+29 MLFNAGHTK

-57 KRKISVSTTTAPC
+57 KRKISVSTTMAPC

-95 LRVVDSVMT
+95 LRVVDSILT
-104 VVEAISGVEV
+104 VVEAVAGVEV
-114 QTEIGWQEASR
+114 QTEIGWQEANR
-125 ANLPKMIF
+125 VKLPKMIF

-144 DRVLQQIKDV
+144 DRVLSQVKDV

-162 ELPIGSEAQFSGV
+162 ELPIGSETQFSGV
-175 IDLLTMKAY
+175 VDLLTMKAY
-184 RYSPKDGSYQE
+184 QYNKDGSCQE
-195 QEIPGEMLDAAQNAR
+195 QEVPGDLLDAAQEAQ

-230 GETLP
+230 GETLT

-242 LKKAFRSQIL
+242 LKKAFQSQSL

-267 HMMDFI
+267 HLLDFI
-273 VNAVP
+273 VNVVP
-278 SPAELAGPGTKLNEE
+278 SPADLAEPGANLQQE
-293 PLAVL
+293 PLAAL
-298 VYKTMADPYVGKLS
+298 VYKTMADPYVGKVS
-312 FFRVFSGT
+312 FFRIFGGV
-320 LKSDSLVYNANKE
+320 LKSDSQVYNANKE
-333 KEEKVAQLFVMRG
+333 KEEKIAQLFVMRG
-346 KQQENVTEVKAGD
+346 KQQENVMEVKAGD
-359 LATVAK
+359 LAAVAK
-365 LQETAT
+365 LQETGT
-371 GNTLCRKDKTVILA
+371 GNTLCRKDKPIILP
-385 GIDFPAPSLSFA
+385 GIDFPEPNLSFA
-397 IEPKSKGDED
+397 IEPKSKVDED
-407 KLSSAMARLVEADP
+407 KLGSAMAKLVEADP

-426 KNTETKETILSG
+426 KNAETKETILTG
-438 IGETHLEIVLERLH
+438 MGDTHLEIVLERLQ

-459 TSRKPK
+459 TSKKPK

-479 GKHKKQ
+479 GRHKKQ

-499 EPLPEGGGF
+499 EPLPEGGF
-508 EFAEKVFGG
+508 EFVEKVFGG
-517 AVPRQYY
+517 AVPRQYF

-533 ALNEGILANYPV
+533 ALNEGVLAGYPV
-545 TGVKVTLYDGSFH
+545 TGLRTTLYDGSFH

-567 KLAASLSFR
+567 KLAAILSFK

-582 NPVLLEPIMHVE
+582 NPVLLEPVMNVE

-624 GSQVIRATAP
+624 GVQVIRATAP
-634 LVELADYAIVLK
+634 LAELADYAIVLK
-646 SITQGRGSFK
+646 SITQGRGTFK
-656 MEFTQYE
+656 MEFFQYDE
-663 EVPARL
+663 TPARL
-669 AEEIIEKRKAELEK
+669 AEEIIEKHKAELEK
-683 ERDK
+683 EREK

>member
-1 MKVYETEQL
+1 LKVYETDRL

-21 GKTSLIEA
+21 GKTSLVEA
-29 MLFNAGHTT
+29 MLFNAGHTK

-57 KRKISVSTTTAPC
+57 KRKISVSTTMAPC

-95 LRVVDSVMT
+95 LRVVDSILT
-104 VVEAISGVEV
+104 VVEAVAGVEV
-114 QTEIGWQEASR
+114 QTEIGWQEANR
-125 ANLPKMIF
+125 VKLPKMIF

-144 DRVLQQIKDV
+144 DRVLSQVKDV

-162 ELPIGSEAQFSGV
+162 ELPIGSETQFSGV
-175 IDLLTMKAY
+175 VDLLTMKAY
-184 RYSPKDGSYQE
+184 QYNKDGSCQE
-195 QEIPGEMLDAAQNAR
+195 QEVPGDLLDAAQEAQ

-230 GETLP
+230 GETLT

-242 LKKAFRSQIL
+242 LKKAFQSQSL

-267 HMMDFI
+267 HLLDFI
-273 VNAVP
+273 VNVVP
-278 SPAELAGPGTKLNEE
+278 SPADLAEPGANLQQE
-293 PLAVL
+293 PLAAL
-298 VYKTMADPYVGKLS
+298 VYKTMADPYVGKVS
-312 FFRVFSGT
+312 FFRIFGGV
-320 LKSDSLVYNANKE
+320 LKSDSQVYNANKE
-333 KEEKVAQLFVMRG
+333 KEEKIAQLFVMRG
-346 KQQENVTEVKAGD
+346 KQQENVMEVKAGD
-359 LATVAK
+359 LAAVAK
-365 LQETAT
+365 LQETGT
-371 GNTLCRKDKTVILA
+371 GNTLCRKDKPIILP
-385 GIDFPAPSLSFA
+385 GIDFPEPNLSFA
-397 IEPKSKGDED
+397 IEPKSKVDED
-407 KLSSAMARLVEADP
+407 KLGSAMAKLVEADP

-426 KNTETKETILSG
+426 KNAETKETILTG
-438 IGETHLEIVLERLH
+438 MGDTHLEIVLERLQ

-459 TSRKPK
+459 TSKKPK

-479 GKHKKQ
+479 GRHKKQ

-499 EPLPEGGGF
+499 EPLPEGGF
-508 EFAEKVFGG
+508 EFVEKVFGG
-517 AVPRQYY
+517 AVPRQYF

-533 ALNEGILANYPV
+533 ALNEGVLAGYPV
-545 TGVKVTLYDGSFH
+545 TGLRTTLYDGSFH

-567 KLAASLSFR
+567 KLAAILSFK

-582 NPVLLEPIMHVE
+582 NPVLLEPVMNVE

-624 GSQVIRATAP
+624 GVQVIRATAP
-634 LVELADYAIVLK
+634 LAELADYAIVLK
-646 SITQGRGSFK
+646 SITQGRGTFK
-656 MEFTQYE
+656 MEFFQYDE
-663 EVPARL
+663 TPARL
-669 AEEIIEKRKAELEK
+669 AEEIIEKHKAELEK
-683 ERDK
+683 EREK

>member
-1 MKVYETEQL
+1 MKVYETDRL

-21 GKTSLIEA
+21 GKTSLVEA

-57 KRKISVSTTTAPC
+57 KRKISVSTTMAPC

-95 LRVVDSVMT
+95 LRVVDSILT
-104 VVEAISGVEV
+104 VVEAVAGVEV
-114 QTEIGWQEASR
+114 QTEIGWQEANR
-125 ANLPKMIF
+125 AKLPKMIF

-144 DRVLQQIKDV
+144 DRVLNQVKDV

-175 IDLLTMKAY
+175 VDLLTMKAY
-184 RYSPKDGSYQE
+184 RYSKDGSYQE
-195 QEIPGEMLDAAQNAR
+195 QEIPGDLLDAAQDAH

-230 GETLP
+230 GETLT

-242 LKKAFRSQIL
+242 LKKAFRSQSL

-267 HMMDFI
+267 HLLDFI
-273 VNAVP
+273 VNVVP
-278 SPAELAGPGTKLNEE
+278 SPADLAEPGASPQQE
-293 PLAVL
+293 PLAAL
-298 VYKTMADPYVGKLS
+298 VYKTMADPYVGKVS
-312 FFRVFSGT
+312 FFRVFGGV
-320 LKSDSLVYNANKE
+320 LKSDSQVYNANKE
-333 KEEKVAQLFVMRG
+333 KEEKIAQLFVMRG

-359 LATVAK
+359 LAAVAK

-371 GNTLCRKDKTVILA
+371 GNTLCRKDKVVTLP
-385 GIDFPAPSLSFA
+385 GIDFPEPTLSFA

-407 KLSSAMARLVEADP
+407 KLSSAMAKLVEADP

-426 KNTETKETILSG
+426 KNAETKETILTG
-438 IGETHLEIVLERLH
+438 MGDTHLEIVLERLQ

-459 TSRKPK
+459 TSKKPK

-485 TGGRGQFGHVWMTL
+485 TGGRGQYGHVWMTL
-499 EPLPEGGGF
+499 EPMPEGDF

-517 AVPRQYY
+517 AVPRQYF

-533 ALNEGILANYPV
+533 ALNEGVLAGYPV
-545 TGVKVTLYDGSFH
+545 TGLKATLYDGSFH

-567 KLAASLSFR
+567 KLAAILSFK

-582 NPVLLEPIMHVE
+582 NPVLLEPVMNVE

-624 GSQVIRATAP
+624 GVQVIRATAP
-634 LVELADYAIVLK
+634 LAELADYAIVLK

-656 MEFTQYE
+656 MEFFQYE
-663 EVPARL
+663 ETPARL

-683 ERDK
+683 EREK

>member
-1 MKVYETEQL
+1 MKVYETDRL

-21 GKTSLIEA
+21 GKTSLVEA

-57 KRKISVSTTTAPC
+57 KRKISVSTTMAPC

-95 LRVVDSVMT
+95 LRVVDSIMT
-104 VVEAISGVEV
+104 VVEAVAGVEV
-114 QTEIGWQEASR
+114 QTEIGWQEANR
-125 ANLPKMIF
+125 VKLPKMIF

-144 DRVLQQIKDV
+144 DRVLDQVKDI

-162 ELPIGSEAQFSGV
+162 ELPIGSETQFSGIV
-175 IDLLTMKAY
+175 DLLTMKAY
-184 RYSPKDGSYQE
+184 RYNKDGSYQE
-195 QEIPGEMLDAAQNAR
+195 QEIPGDLLSAAQEAH

-230 GETLP
+230 GETLT

-242 LKKAFRSQIL
+242 LKKAFQSQSL

-267 HMMDFI
+267 HLMDFI
-273 VNAVP
+273 VNVIP
-278 SPAELAGPGTKLNEE
+278 SPADLAEPGANPQQE
-293 PLAVL
+293 PLAAL
-298 VYKTMADPYVGKLS
+298 VYKTMADPYVGKVS
-312 FFRVFSGT
+312 FFRVFGGV
-320 LKSDSLVYNANKE
+320 LKSDSQVYNATKE
-333 KEEKVAQLFVMRG
+333 KEEKIAQLFVMRG

-359 LATVAK
+359 LAAVAK
-365 LQETAT
+365 LQETGT
-371 GNTLCRKDKTVILA
+371 GNTLCRKDKVIILP
-385 GIDFPAPSLSFA
+385 GIDFPEPNLSFA
-397 IEPKSKGDED
+397 IEPKSKVDED
-407 KLSSAMARLVEADP
+407 KLGSAMAKLVEADP

-426 KNTETKETILSG
+426 KNTETKETILTG
-438 IGETHLEIVLERLH
+438 MGDTHLEIVLERLQ

-459 TSRKPK
+459 TSKKPK

-479 GKHKKQ
+479 GRHKKQ

-499 EPLPEGGGF
+499 EPMPEGDF

-533 ALNEGILANYPV
+533 ALNEGVLAGYPV
-545 TGVKVTLYDGSFH
+545 TGLRATLYDGSFH

-567 KLAASLSFR
+567 KLAAILSFK

-582 NPVLLEPIMHVE
+582 NPVLLEPVMNVE

-624 GSQVIRATAP
+624 GVQVIRATAP
-634 LVELADYAIVLK
+634 LAELADYAIVLK
-646 SITQGRGSFK
+646 SITQGRGTFK
-656 MEFTQYE
+656 MEFFQYDE
-663 EVPARL
+663 TPARL
-669 AEEIIEKRKAELEK
+669 AEEIIEKHKAELEK
-683 ERDK
+683 EREK

>member
-1 MKVYETEQL
+1 MKVYETDRL

-21 GKTSLIEA
+21 GKTSLVEA

-57 KRKISVSTTTAPC
+57 KRKISVSTTMAPC

-95 LRVVDSVMT
+95 LRVVDSIMT
-104 VVEAISGVEV
+104 VVEAVAGVEV
-114 QTEIGWQEASR
+114 QTEIGWQEANR
-125 ANLPKMIF
+125 VKLPKMIF

-144 DRVLQQIKDV
+144 DRVLDQVKDI

-162 ELPIGSEAQFSGV
+162 ELPIGSETQFSGIV
-175 IDLLTMKAY
+175 DLLTMKAY
-184 RYSPKDGSYQE
+184 RYNKDGSYQE
-195 QEIPGEMLDAAQNAR
+195 QEIPGDLLSAAQEAH

-230 GETLP
+230 GETLT

-242 LKKAFRSQIL
+242 LKKAFQSQSL

-267 HMMDFI
+267 HLMDFI
-273 VNAVP
+273 VNVIP
-278 SPAELAGPGTKLNEE
+278 SPADLAEPGANPQQE
-293 PLAVL
+293 PLAAL
-298 VYKTMADPYVGKLS
+298 VYKTMADPYVGKVS
-312 FFRVFSGT
+312 FFRVFGGV
-320 LKSDSLVYNANKE
+320 LKSDSQVYNANKE
-333 KEEKVAQLFVMRG
+333 KEEKIAQLFVMRG

-359 LATVAK
+359 LAAVAK
-365 LQETAT
+365 LQETGT
-371 GNTLCRKDKTVILA
+371 GNTLCRKDKVIILP
-385 GIDFPAPSLSFA
+385 GIDFPEPNLSFA
-397 IEPKSKGDED
+397 IEPKSKVDED
-407 KLSSAMARLVEADP
+407 KLGSAMAKLVEADP

-426 KNTETKETILSG
+426 KNTETKETILTG
-438 IGETHLEIVLERLH
+438 MGDTHLEIVLERLQ

-459 TSRKPK
+459 TSKKPK

-479 GKHKKQ
+479 GRHKKQ
-485 TGGRGQFGHVWMTL
+485 TGGRGQFGHGWMTL
-499 EPLPEGGGF
+499 EPMPEGDF

-533 ALNEGILANYPV
+533 ALNEGVLAGYPV
-545 TGVKVTLYDGSFH
+545 TGLRATLYDGSFH

-567 KLAASLSFR
+567 KLAAILSFK

-582 NPVLLEPIMHVE
+582 NPVLLEPVMNVE

-624 GSQVIRATAP
+624 GVQVIRATAP
-634 LVELADYAIVLK
+634 LAELADYAIVLK
-646 SITQGRGSFK
+646 SITQGRGTFK
-656 MEFTQYE
+656 MEFFQYDE
-663 EVPARL
+663 TPARL
-669 AEEIIEKRKAELEK
+669 AEEIIEKHKAELEK
-683 ERDK
+683 EREK

>member
-1 MKVYETEQL
+1 MKVYETDRL
-10 RNLAIIGHGGA
+10 HNLAVIGHGGA
-21 GKTSLIEA
+21 GKTSLVEA

-57 KRKISVSTTTAPC
+57 KRKISVSTTMAPC

-95 LRVVDSVMT
+95 LRVVDSILT
-104 VVEAISGVEV
+104 VVEAVAGVEV
-114 QTEIGWQEASR
+114 QTEIGWQEANR
-125 ANLPKMIF
+125 AKLPKMIF

-144 DRVLQQIKDV
+144 DRVLHQAKDV

-175 IDLLTMKAY
+175 VDLLTMKAY
-184 RYSPKDGSYQE
+184 RYNKDGSYQE
-195 QEIPGEMLDAAQNAR
+195 QEIPGDLLGAAQEAQ

-230 GETLP
+230 GETLT

-242 LKKAFRSQIL
+242 LKKAFQSQSL

-267 HMMDFI
+267 HLLDFI
-273 VNAVP
+273 VNVVP
-278 SPAELAGPGTKLNEE
+278 SPADLVEPGANPQQE

-298 VYKTMADPYVGKLS
+298 VYKTMADPYVGKVS
-312 FFRVFSGT
+312 FFRVFGGV
-320 LKSDSLVYNANKE
+320 LKSDSQVYNANKE
-333 KEEKVAQLFVMRG
+333 KEEKIAQLFVMRG

-359 LATVAK
+359 LAAVAK
-365 LQETAT
+365 LQETST
-371 GNTLCRKDKTVILA
+371 GNTLCRKDKVVTLP
-385 GIDFPAPSLSFA
+385 GIDFPEPTLSFA

-407 KLSSAMARLVEADP
+407 KLSSAMAKLVEADP

-426 KNTETKETILSG
+426 KNTETKETILTG
-438 IGETHLEIVLERLH
+438 MGDTHLEIVLERLQ

-459 TSRKPK
+459 TSKKPK

-485 TGGRGQFGHVWMTL
+485 TGGRGQYGHVWMTL
-499 EPLPEGGGF
+499 EPLPEGGF
-508 EFAEKVFGG
+508 EFKEKVFGG
-517 AVPRQYY
+517 AVPRQYF

-533 ALNEGILANYPV
+533 ALNEGVLAGYPV
-545 TGVKVTLYDGSFH
+545 TGLRVTLYDGSFH
-558 PVDSSELAF
+558 AVDSSELAF
-567 KLAASLSFR
+567 KLAAILSFK

-582 NPVLLEPIMHVE
+582 NPVLLEPVMNVE

-614 RILGMESRDG
+614 RILGMESREG
-624 GSQVIRATAP
+624 GVQVIRATAP
-634 LVELADYAIVLK
+634 LAELADYAIVLK
-646 SITQGRGSFK
+646 SITQGRGTFK
-656 MEFTQYE
+656 MEFFQYE
-663 EVPARL
+663 ETPARL

-683 ERDK
+683 EREK

>member
-1 MKVYETEQL
+1 LKVYDTDRL

-21 GKTSLIEA
+21 GKTSLVEA
-29 MLFNAGHTT
+29 ALFNAGHTT

-57 KRKISVSTTTAPC
+57 KRKISVSTTMAPC

-95 LRVVDSVMT
+95 LRVVDSILT
-104 VVEAISGVEV
+104 VVEAVAGVEV
-114 QTEIGWQEASR
+114 QTEIGWQEANR
-125 ANLPKMIF
+125 VKLPKMIF

-144 DRVLQQIKDV
+144 DRVLNQVKDV

-162 ELPIGSEAQFSGV
+162 ELPIGSEMQFSGV
-175 IDLLTMKAY
+175 VDLLTMKAY
-184 RYSPKDGSYQE
+184 RYNKDGSYQE
-195 QEIPGEMLDAAQNAR
+195 QEIPGDLQDAAQDAR
-210 QNLMEAAAE
+210 QTLMEAAAE
-219 GDDELLMRYLD
+219 GDDELLLRYLD
-230 GETLP
+230 GETLT
-235 GEEIFTG
+235 GEEIFIG
-242 LKKAFRSQIL
+242 LKKAFRSQSL

-267 HMMDFI
+267 HLLDFI
-273 VNAVP
+273 VNVVP
-278 SPAELAGPGTKLNEE
+278 SPADLPESGANPQQE
-293 PLAVL
+293 PLAAL
-298 VYKTMADPYVGKLS
+298 VYKTMADPYVGKVS
-312 FFRVFSGT
+312 FFRVFGGV
-320 LKSDSLVYNANKE
+320 LKSDSQVYNANKE
-333 KEEKVAQLFVMRG
+333 REEKIAQLFVMRG
-346 KQQENVTEVKAGD
+346 KQQENVTEVRAGD
-359 LATVAK
+359 LAAVAK
-365 LQETAT
+365 LQETGT
-371 GNTLCRKDKTVILA
+371 GNTLCRKDKMVILA
-385 GIDFPAPSLSFA
+385 GIDFPEPNLSFA
-397 IEPKSKGDED
+397 IEPKSKVDED
-407 KLSSAMARLVEADP
+407 KLGSAMAKLVEADP

-426 KNTETKETILSG
+426 KNAETKETILTG
-438 IGETHLEIVLERLH
+438 MGDTHLEIVLERLQ

-459 TSRKPK
+459 TSKKPK

-499 EPLPEGGGF
+499 EPLPEGDF

-533 ALNEGILANYPV
+533 ALNEGVLAGYPV
-545 TGVKVTLYDGSFH
+545 TGLRVTLYDGSFH

-567 KLAASLSFR
+567 KLAAILSFK

-582 NPVLLEPIMHVE
+582 NPVLLEPVMNVE

-624 GSQVIRATAP
+624 GVQVIKATAP
-634 LVELADYAIVLK
+634 LSELSDYAIVLK
-646 SITQGRGSFK
+646 SITQGRGTFK
-656 MEFTQYE
+656 MAFFQYDE
-663 EVPARL
+663 TPARL
-669 AEEIIEKRKAELEK
+669 AEEIIEKHKAELEK
-683 ERDK
+683 EREK

>member
-1 MKVYETEQL
+1 MKVYETDRL

-21 GKTSLIEA
+21 GKTSLVEA

-57 KRKISVSTTTAPC
+57 KRKISVSTTMAPC

-95 LRVVDSVMT
+95 LRVVDSIMT
-104 VVEAISGVEV
+104 VVEAVAGVEV
-114 QTEIGWQEASR
+114 QTEIGWQEANR
-125 ANLPKMIF
+125 VKLPKMIF

-144 DRVLQQIKDV
+144 DRVLDQVKDI

-162 ELPIGSEAQFSGV
+162 ELPIGSETQFSGIV
-175 IDLLTMKAY
+175 DLLTMKAY
-184 RYSPKDGSYQE
+184 RYNKDGSYQE
-195 QEIPGEMLDAAQNAR
+195 QEIPGDLLSAAQEAH

-230 GETLP
+230 GETLT

-242 LKKAFRSQIL
+242 LKKAFQSQSL

-267 HMMDFI
+267 HLMDFI
-273 VNAVP
+273 VNVIP
-278 SPAELAGPGTKLNEE
+278 SPADLAEPGANPQQE
-293 PLAVL
+293 PLAAL
-298 VYKTMADPYVGKLS
+298 VYKTMADPYVGKVS
-312 FFRVFSGT
+312 FFRVFGGV
-320 LKSDSLVYNANKE
+320 LKSDSQVYNANKE
-333 KEEKVAQLFVMRG
+333 KEEKIAQLFVMRG

-359 LATVAK
+359 LAAVAK
-365 LQETAT
+365 LQETGT
-371 GNTLCRKDKTVILA
+371 GNTLCRKDKVIILP
-385 GIDFPAPSLSFA
+385 GIDFPEPNLSFA
-397 IEPKSKGDED
+397 IEPKSKVDED
-407 KLSSAMARLVEADP
+407 KLGSAMAKLVEADP

-426 KNTETKETILSG
+426 KNTETKETILTG
-438 IGETHLEIVLERLH
+438 MGDTHLEIVLERLQ

-459 TSRKPK
+459 TSKKPK

-479 GKHKKQ
+479 GRHKKQ

-499 EPLPEGGGF
+499 EPMPEGDF

-533 ALNEGILANYPV
+533 ALNEGVLAGYPV
-545 TGVKVTLYDGSFH
+545 TGLRATLYDGSFH

-567 KLAASLSFR
+567 KLAAILSFK

-582 NPVLLEPIMHVE
+582 NPVLLEPVMNVE

-624 GSQVIRATAP
+624 GVQVIRATAP
-634 LVELADYAIVLK
+634 LAELADYAIVLK
-646 SITQGRGSFK
+646 SITQGRGTFK
-656 MEFTQYE
+656 MEFFQYDE
-663 EVPARL
+663 TPARL
-669 AEEIIEKRKAELEK
+669 AEEIIEKHKAELEK
-683 ERDK
+683 EREK

>member
-1 MKVYETEQL
+1 MKVYETDHL

-21 GKTSLIEA
+21 GKTSLVEA

-70 EWKECKINILDTPGY
+70 EWKEYKINILDTPGY
-85 ADFFSEVKSA
+85 ADFFSEVKGA
-95 LRVVDSVMT
+95 LRVVDAVMT
-104 VVEAISGVEV
+104 VIEAVAGVQV
-114 QTEIGWQEASR
+114 QTEIGWQEANR
-125 ANLPKMIF
+125 AKLPKMIF

-144 DRVLQQIKDV
+144 DRVIQQIKDI
-154 LKCNAVPV
+154 LKCNAVPI

-175 IDLLTMKAY
+175 VDLLAMKAY
-184 RYSPKDGSYQE
+184 KYNPKDGSYQE
-195 QEIPGEMLDAAQNAR
+195 QEIPGDLAGAAQEA
-210 QNLMEAAAE
+210 QQSLMEAAAE

-230 GETLP
+230 GQTLT
-235 GEEIFTG
+235 GEEIFAG
-242 LKKAFRSQIL
+242 LKKGFQSQTV

-267 HMMDFI
+267 HLLDFI
-273 VNAVP
+273 IKVVP
-278 SPAELAGPGTKLNEE
+278 SPADLAEEGVNLQQE
-293 PLAVL
+293 PLAAL
-298 VYKTMADPYVGKLS
+298 VYKTTADPYVGKLS
-312 FFRVFSGT
+312 FFRVFGGI
-320 LKSDSLVYNANKE
+320 LKSDSLVYDANKE
-333 KEEKVAQLFVMRG
+333 REEKVGQLFVMRG
-346 KQQENVTEVKAGD
+346 KQQDNVTEVRPGD
-359 LATVAK
+359 LATVGK
-365 LQETAT
+365 LQEAAT
-371 GNTLCRKDKTVILA
+371 GDTLCRKDKPVILP
-385 GIDFPAPSLSFA
+385 GIDFPKPTLSFA

-407 KLSSAMARLVEADP
+407 KLGSAMAKLVEADP

-426 KNTETKETILSG
+426 KNPETKETILTG
-438 IGETHLEIVLERLH
+438 IGDTHLEIVLERLQ

-459 TSRKPK
+459 TSKKPK
-465 IPYRETI
+465 VPYRETI

-485 TGGRGQFGHVWMTL
+485 TGGRGQYGHVWMTL
-499 EPLPEGGGF
+499 EPLPDGEF

-533 ALNEGILANYPV
+533 ALSEGVLAGYPV
-545 TGVKVTLYDGSFH
+545 TGIKVTLYDGSFH

-567 KLAASLSFR
+567 KLAAVLSFR

-582 NPVLLEPIMHVE
+582 SPALLEPVMNVE

-614 RILGMESRDG
+614 RILGMESREG
-624 GSQVIRATAP
+624 GVQVIRATAP
-634 LVELADYAIVLK
+634 LSELADYAIVLK
-646 SITQGRGSFK
+646 SITQGRGYFK
-656 MEFTQYE
+656 MEFAQYD
-663 EVPARL
+663 EVPTRL

-683 ERDK
+683 EREK